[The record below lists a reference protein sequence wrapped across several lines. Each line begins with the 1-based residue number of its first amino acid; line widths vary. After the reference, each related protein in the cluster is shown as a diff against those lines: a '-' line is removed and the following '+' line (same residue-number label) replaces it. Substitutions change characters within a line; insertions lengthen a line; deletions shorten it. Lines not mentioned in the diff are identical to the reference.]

1 MKTCWSFE
9 IIVMLN
15 FRMSVVL
22 SHYRHSKLIFRLL
35 PKMAKAVTSIK
46 EFVDL
51 IGSNINAA
59 RRIKGITMQQL
70 GDDIGMDRAAISKI
84 ENGKNIT
91 METLVKIAAALEI
104 QPSEL
109 MQGTLVVSDYDL
121 EAYIVE
127 RKSFK
132 NKNRRLSSNSD
143 SKS

>member
-1 MKTCWSFE
+1 
-9 IIVMLN
+9 
-15 FRMSVVL
+15 
-22 SHYRHSKLIFRLL
+22 
-35 PKMAKAVTSIK
+35 MAKAVTSIK

-143 SKS
+143 SKSWIITFNLELNSFRQNSINHHLDLHYSVFTQ